1 MCHVVQTRLVRLI
14 SRENGGLW
22 KLADIQKGI
31 SEKGLRWLG
40 DRWLESCGT
49 EVAEEIREELR
60 DRGAALRSSQPNWED
75 ELFKEPST
83 QSGLQR
89 ILLFSKVATV
99 AATFQKSCH
108 NLINLKRYH
117 RKGGY

>member
-1 MCHVVQTRLVRLI
+1 MVQLVAIAHQCSNQLLLQMCHIVQIRLVRLI

-49 EVAEEIREELR
+49 EVAEEIREE
-60 DRGAALRSSQPNWED
+60 
-75 ELFKEPST
+75 
-83 QSGLQR
+83 
-89 ILLFSKVATV
+89 
-99 AATFQKSCH
+99 
-108 NLINLKRYH
+108 
-117 RKGGY
+117 

>member
-75 ELFKEPST
+75 ELFKE
-83 QSGLQR
+83 LQLR
-89 ILLFSKVATV
+89 VDCKEFCC
-99 AATFQKSCH
+99 F
-108 NLINLKRYH
+108 LK
-117 RKGGY
+117 